1 MSNIKIN
8 TLEDGRHEL
17 TGKTFDRKDQ
27 IKALGGKWDNAKKA
41 WVLPKDINLDFLGVK
56 TVIPKPVRKTVRRKI
71 IPAYGCCC
79 EKANIMEEY
88 CQGPMYY
95 QCEDHGK
102 RPTTERGFGYTGN

>member
-17 TGKTFDRKDQ
+17 TGKTFDLKDQ
-27 IKALGGKWDNAKKA
+27 IKVLGGKWDNAKKT
-41 WVLPKDINLDFLGVK
+41 WILPKDTNLDFLKIK
-56 TVIPKPVRKTVRRKI
+56 TVIRKTLRRKA

-88 CQGPMYY
+88 WQGPMYY

-102 RPTTERGFGYTGN
+102 RPTTERGFGYTGD